1 MLNESLPLKGEL
13 TLTLLDGEGK
23 VKDFRDIKNLIVQVG
38 KNFLASAII
47 NSSTSPFTYMAIGT
61 SGTAAA
67 TSDTALGAETARQ
80 VFTSS
85 SVSTNVVTLSTT
97 YAAGTGTGTL
107 QEAGIF
113 NASSSGT
120 MLSHVVF
127 SSISKAAADSLV
139 ITWTITVG

>member
-1 MLNESLPLKGEL
+1 MLNETLPMKGEL
-13 TLTLLDGEGK
+13 TVTLLDGEGK
-23 VKDFRDIKNLIVQVG
+23 VKDFRDVKNLIVQVG
-38 KNFLASAII
+38 KNFLASAVI

-61 SGTAAA
+61 SGTAAS
-67 TSDTALGAETARQ
+67 TSDTALGAEVARQ
-80 VFTSS
+80 AFTSS

>member
-1 MLNESLPLKGEL
+1 MLNESLPMKGEL
-13 TLTLLDGEGK
+13 TITLLDNEGN
-23 VKDFRDIKNLIVQVG
+23 VKDFRDVKNLIVQVG
-38 KNFLASAII
+38 KNFVANALIS
-47 NSSTSPFTYMAIGT
+47 SSTSPFTYMAIGT

-67 TSDTALGAETARQ
+67 NSDTTLGAEIARQ
-80 VFTSS
+80 AFTSS

-139 ITWTITVG
+139 ITWTITAG

>member
-13 TLTLLDGEGK
+13 TVTVLDGEGK
-23 VKDFRDIKNLIVQVG
+23 VKEFKEFKNLIVQVG

-61 SGTAAA
+61 NSTAAA
-67 TSDTALGAETARQ
+67 NGDTTLGTEVARQ
-80 VFTSS
+80 AFTSS

-97 YAAGTGTGTL
+97 YAAGTGTGTIT
-107 QEAGIF
+107 EAGIF
-113 NASSSGT
+113 NASSGGT
-120 MLSHVVF
+120 MLSHIVF